1 MSAIT
6 AEQRKKAFSLH
17 CPAPGCSGRLSYA
30 NAKTSSDR
38 SIRIWRRACPECGL
52 QVTDS
57 AVYSRE
63 IMEKEQS

>member
-1 MSAIT
+1 MTAST

-17 CPAPGCSGRLSYA
+17 RPAPGCSGRLSYA
-30 NAKTSSDR
+30 NAKTSGDR
-38 SIRIWRRACPECGL
+38 SIRIRRRACPECGL

-63 IMEKEQS
+63 IMNREQP

>member
-57 AVYSRE
+57 AVYRRE
-63 IMEKEQS
+63 IMNREQP